1 MMRDD
6 RLRDDE
12 RRPVGRAGRG
22 QVSVPV
28 LHSSAALLKLSLMR
42 YTGAQSIFMR
52 ASAPYHGRHDA
63 CFPSPSPCGRVHA
76 SWASDAWTCSDVLV
90 MYS

>member
-1 MMRDD
+1 
-6 RLRDDE
+6 
-12 RRPVGRAGRG
+12 VWV

-52 ASAPYHGRHDA
+52 ARASRYSASAAHARH
-63 CFPSPSPCGRVHA
+63 VHA
-76 SWASDAWTCSDVLV
+76 LGLPA
-90 MYS
+90 